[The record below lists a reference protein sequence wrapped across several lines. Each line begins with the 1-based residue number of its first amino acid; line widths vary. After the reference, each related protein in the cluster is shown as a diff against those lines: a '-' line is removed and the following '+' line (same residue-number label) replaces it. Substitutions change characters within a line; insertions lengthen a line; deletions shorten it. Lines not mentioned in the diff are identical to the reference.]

1 MSEVIELFS
10 IPVYKTTIDVSESN
24 IEFCATCRQS
34 IRDNTYGNYITTN
47 SFVLNAPIMSD
58 LKSKITSEL
67 QYYADNIMCVT
78 DDVKLQIT
86 QSWFNYN
93 DTDSSHHTH
102 MHDNSI
108 ISGVIYFTET
118 PSDIVFFRT
127 YPTNTIKLIPNVK
140 KSTKFNCDTV
150 KLKISK
156 FDMILFPSSAVHGVD
171 KNISSNTRISLSF
184 NTFYSGIL
192 GQVEDMTYLEIK

>member
-67 QYYADNIMCVT
+67 QYYADNIMGVT

>member
-47 SFVLNAPIMSD
+47 SFVLNDSIMSD

-67 QYYADNIMCVT
+67 QYYADNIMGVT

-140 KSTKFNCDTV
+140 KATKFNCDTV

>member
-10 IPVYKTTIDVSESN
+10 TPVYKTTIDVSESD
-24 IEFCATCRQS
+24 IQFCNTCRKN
-34 IRDNTYGNYITTN
+34 IRDNTYGNYVTTN
-47 SFVLNAPIMSD
+47 SFVLNDHSMRE
-58 LKSKITSEL
+58 LKDKIISEL
-67 QYYADNIMCVT
+67 QYYANNIMGIT
-78 DDVKLQIT
+78 DDLKLKIT

-102 MHDNSI
+102 MHENSI

-127 YPTNTIKLIPNVK
+127 YPPNAIKLNPNLKKTTKFNSETIKL
-140 KSTKFNCDTV
+140 
-150 KLKISK
+150 KIDK
-156 FDMILFPSSAVHGVD
+156 FDMILFPSSTVHGVD
-171 KNISSNTRISLSF
+171 RNRSSDTRISLSF

-192 GQVEDMTYLEIK
+192 GAQEEMTYLEIK